1 MKKSILVAVAVM
13 VAGIFTV
20 NAQSKTGEVTVNI
33 NLKKFQTLTV
43 NQSDVD
49 INFDTEEHYQSGAS
63 SDVVNNHLTVSS
75 TGAFYVRATAVV
87 PQTNGTTGKMLGV
100 ATNSPLSIVATPG
113 TNGLVDATY
122 ATGDELLDNTSV
134 VSSTK
139 GQFQK
144 NINVQ
149 YFANKADFVNL
160 GLINNGYVSNDEN
173 TNTYK
178 VQVTYTISVN

>member
-20 NAQSKTGEVTVNI
+20 NAQTTGNVTVNI

-43 NQSDVD
+43 NQAEVN
-49 INFDTEEHYQSGAS
+49 INFEDEADYTNGAS
-63 SDVVNNHLTVSS
+63 SAVMNDHLTVSS
-75 TGAFYVRATAVV
+75 TGAFQVKATAVV
-87 PQTNGTTGKMLGV
+87 PEQNTTTNKALGA
-100 ATNSPLSIVATPG
+100 ATSSPLSIVTSAG
-113 TNGLVDATY
+113 TEALESASY
-122 ATGDELLDNTSV
+122 ANDIELLNNTSV

-144 NINVQ
+144 DINVQ
-149 YFANKADFVNL
+149 YKANRADFIGL
-160 GLINNGYVSNDEN
+160 GLINNGYLTNDMN
-173 TNTYK
+173 ANQYK

>member
-20 NAQSKTGEVTVNI
+20 NAQTSSNVTVNI

-43 NQSDVD
+43 NQSQVD
-49 INFDTEEHYQSGAS
+49 INFDSEDHYQNGAS
-63 SDVVNNHLTVSS
+63 SEVMTDHLTVSS
-75 TGAFYVRATAVV
+75 TGAFQVKATAVV
-87 PQTNGTTGKMLGV
+87 PEANTTTGKEMGV
-100 ATNSPLSIVATPG
+100 ATSSPLSIVTSAG
-113 TNGLVDATY
+113 TKALESASYVNDI
-122 ATGDELLDNTSV
+122 ELLNNTSV

-144 NINVQ
+144 DINVQ
-149 YFANKADFVNL
+149 YKANRADFVNL

-173 TNTYK
+173 TNQYK

>member
-33 NLKKFQTLTV
+33 NLKKFQTLTINENV
-43 NQSDVD
+43 VD
-49 INFDTEEHYQSGAS
+49 IDFDTEDHYTNGAS
-63 SDVVNNHLTVSS
+63 SKVVNDHLTVSS
-75 TGAFYVRATAVV
+75 TGAFQVIATAVV
-87 PQTNGTTGKMLGV
+87 PQSNGTTGKMLGV
-100 ATNSPLSIVATPG
+100 ATHSPLSIVASEG
-113 TNGLVDATY
+113 TNALENATY
-122 ATGDELLDNTSV
+122 ATGDDLLNNTSV

-149 YFANKADFVNL
+149 YFANKADFINL

-173 TNTYK
+173 TNQYK